1 MATRKKAS
9 DEAPLPALDA
19 LPPRA
24 LDHPTLHHII
34 NAFATGAGAKGSGKK
49 ALAEKFGLPIAYI
62 NVVIYEYLEKY
73 DN

>member
-9 DEAPLPALDA
+9 SEPPLPALDA

-34 NAFATGAGAKGSGKK
+34 NAFATGTGKR
-49 ALAEKFGLPIAYI
+49 ALVTKFKLPAAYI
-62 NVVIYEYLEKY
+62 NAVIYHYLEKY